1 MARAVSQIT
10 RATVRRLPGN
20 GVQLARTLLAISTL
34 ITLVGTPDSSLF
46 RLVLGAE
53 DAIACNGALVIGA
66 YCAIPVRWI
75 ATAAGVLIALW
86 VISGW
91 LPRYSAIPQA
101 WFAFS
106 FDAAVAIGE
115 GGDQVNHN
123 LSLILAVIALFDSR
137 RNAWSIGEPMSENYR
152 TRGAVSRGI
161 MMFALVLAQLQVA
174 FIYFHSG
181 VGKATVSEWSE
192 GSAVY
197 YIVNGQF
204 GVPRYLDFLG
214 EWVAHP
220 VVSIVLTW
228 SVIGL
233 EILLAL
239 AVIMPDRLRRCLI
252 LVGLA
257 FHLGI
262 IVFMGLWSFG
272 FAMFAC
278 LVIVGLRT
286 SPAFESIWQGQLRA
300 LEEDDGEATE
310 VGRKTSTHT
319 SGHIGTHTH

>member
-1 MARAVSQIT
+1 MAKTVSRVL
-10 RATVRRLPGN
+10 RATAAHVPGN
-20 GVQLARTLLAISTL
+20 GVQLARTFLAISTL

-53 DAIACNGALVIGA
+53 DAIACNGALIVGA

-75 ATAAGVLIALW
+75 ATAVGVLIALW

-91 LPRYSAIPQA
+91 FPRYSAVPQA

-137 RNAWSIGEPMSENYR
+137 RNAWSTSEPISENYR
-152 TRGAVSRGI
+152 VRGAVSRGI
-161 MMFALVLAQLQVA
+161 MLFALVLAQLQVA

-181 VGKATVSEWSE
+181 IGKATVSEWSE

-214 EWVAHP
+214 AWVAHP
-220 VVSIVLTW
+220 VISVVLTW
-228 SVIGL
+228 SVICL

-239 AVIMPDRLRRCLI
+239 AVILPDRIRRR
-252 LVGLA
+252 LVLAGVA

-286 SPAFESIWQGQLRA
+286 SPAFESIWPGPLTTRA
-300 LEEDDGEATE
+300 DDDSEETEA
-310 VGRKTSTHT
+310 RRQTSTRA
-319 SGHIGTHTH
+319 